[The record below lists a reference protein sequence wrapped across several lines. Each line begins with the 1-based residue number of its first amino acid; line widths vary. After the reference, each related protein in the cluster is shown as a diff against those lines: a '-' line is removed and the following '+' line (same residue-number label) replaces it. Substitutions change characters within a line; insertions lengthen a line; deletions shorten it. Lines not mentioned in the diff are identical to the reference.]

1 MKRVA
6 CTNCVA
12 TRAKKP
18 RVETQKI
25 KTVPFRVRPIIR
37 KYRLRSIVP
46 MICNKCKSRYS
57 WASHRCAIAAGT
69 WIDCSAK
76 ARLANRDQE
85 YAQACSIINTGN
97 YILTKYCSE
106 EDDYVSH
113 ADIPDDILETIV
125 ATHNERDVLNDYLI
139 V

>member
-1 MKRVA
+1 MKRVG

-12 TRAKKP
+12 THAKKL
-18 RVETQKI
+18 RVKTHFI

-57 WASHRCAIAAGT
+57 WASHRCAIPAGT
-69 WIDCSAK
+69 WIDCSEQ
-76 ARLANRDQE
+76 ARLANREQE
-85 YAQACSIINTGN
+85 YAQARSIIATGN
-97 YILTKYCSE
+97 YILTKYCSKD
-106 EDDYVSH
+106 DDYVSET
-113 ADIPDDILETIV
+113 DIPDDILETIIANNNV
-125 ATHNERDVLNDYLI
+125 RDALHDYLI